1 MVGPLP
7 SMTGRVL
14 HELLCE
20 EHSASSAPHMES
32 EELQTGL
39 NSYLQEL
46 HRVRVGDVVYI
57 EGASATGGDAIS
69 KSIRPRWE
77 DADRL

>member
-1 MVGPLP
+1 
-7 SMTGRVL
+7 
-14 HELLCE
+14 
-20 EHSASSAPHMES
+20 MES